1 MNLDNQHLIAI
12 KTTKIEYQKKRDMET
27 DKKKKQLYQ
36 AMIDDLT
43 SEEKRILG
51 QSNIL
56 LDNIE
61 KGEE

>member
-1 MNLDNQHLIAI
+1 
-12 KTTKIEYQKKRDMET
+12 MET

-43 SEEKRILG
+43 SEENRILE

-61 KGEE
+61 KGE

>member
-12 KTTKIEYQKKRDMET
+12 KTTKVEYQKKMEAET

-43 SEEKRILG
+43 SEEIRILE
-51 QSNIL
+51 QNNIL

-61 KGEE
+61 RG

>member
-1 MNLDNQHLIAI
+1 MEA
-12 KTTKIEYQKKRDMET
+12 ET

-36 AMIDDLT
+36 AKIDDLT
-43 SEEKRILG
+43 SEEIRILE

-61 KGEE
+61 RGEMR